1 MIYIR
6 IIIGKSLVSI
16 FFRSLASASKR
27 YSGDIA
33 ATSGGGAGLAC
44 TGRSVAGTASS
55 EISSIAGLV
64 SMALIL
70 LAIAP

>member
-1 MIYIR
+1 
-6 IIIGKSLVSI
+6 
-16 FFRSLASASKR
+16 
-27 YSGDIA
+27 
-33 ATSGGGAGLAC
+33 LAC